1 MKPHATV
8 IDRAESQPEWKA
20 VGDIPGFP
28 FETFDQMEAAA
39 AIKTFNIGVDP
50 LAAAEWA
57 SRFNGGTRK
66 AVVTAL
72 SLLLVMAAV
81 ASVVAAMLTN
91 NYWLIAA
98 APIQAAVFYVS
109 HPASPIRKWVTV
121 GGALSVVAF
130 VDLLFNGWVTAA
142 TLVAYAGLTFAAV
155 RAAAFIT
162 NSSFRKALLKDE
174 ELFLAAF
181 AGGACTLRNNRTSRV
196 YGVAANSL

>member
-1 MKPHATV
+1 MKPRATV
-8 IDRAESQPEWKA
+8 IDRADAKPEWRGVA
-20 VGDIPGFP
+20 DIPGLP
-28 FETFDQMEAAA
+28 FETFDQMQAAA
-39 AIKTFNIGVDP
+39 ASKSFNIGIDP

-81 ASVVAAMLTN
+81 ASAVAAMVTS

-98 APIQAAVFYVS
+98 VPIQAAVFYVS
-109 HPASPIRKWVTV
+109 HPGSPIRKWVTI
-121 GGALSVVAF
+121 GGALSVAAF

-181 AGGACTLRNNRTSRV
+181 ASGACTLRNSRTKRV
-196 YGVAANSL
+196 YGV

>member
-8 IDRAESQPEWKA
+8 IDRAESQPEWQG
-20 VGDIPGFP
+20 VGDIAGFP
-28 FETFDQMEAAA
+28 FETFDQMQAAA
-39 AIKTFNIGVDP
+39 AIKSFNIGVDP
-50 LAAAEWA
+50 LAAAQWA
-57 SRFNGGTRK
+57 SRFNDGTRK

-72 SLLLVMAAV
+72 SLLLVTAAV
-81 ASVVAAMLTN
+81 ASAVAAMVTG

-98 APIQAAVFYVS
+98 VLIQGAVFYVS

-174 ELFLAAF
+174 ELFLAAY
-181 AGGACTLRNNRTSRV
+181 ASGACTLRNNRTDRV
-196 YGVAANSL
+196 YGVVPDNL